1 MSKIFKIG
9 DTVILKNERTKAV
22 VTEIISSKKTKILDE
37 NDFEYIINT
46 IDIFSLDKNSN
57 SIKSY
62 GTDFY
67 IKDKKDKKIDRI
79 NKVNKKSHQLKIDLH
94 IESLITN
101 QDYSKE
107 NILDIQLDKCK
118 EAIEIAIKKNKSSL
132 EIIHGVGK
140 KILRTEVHK
149 LLNNYYLRYIV
160 AIHGGSTDVF
170 L

>member
-149 LLNNYYLRYIV
+149 LLNNYNLRYIV
-160 AIHGGSTDVF
+160 ANHGGSTEVF

>member
-118 EAIEIAIKKNKSSL
+118 EAIEIAIKKKQIFS
-132 EIIHGVGK
+132 
-140 KILRTEVHK
+140 R
-149 LLNNYYLRYIV
+149 NYSWGR
-160 AIHGGSTDVF
+160 
-170 L
+170 

>member
-46 IDIFSLDKNSN
+46 IDIFSFDRNSN

-149 LLNNYYLRYIV
+149 LLNNYNLRYIV
-160 AIHGGSTDVF
+160 ANHGGSTEVF